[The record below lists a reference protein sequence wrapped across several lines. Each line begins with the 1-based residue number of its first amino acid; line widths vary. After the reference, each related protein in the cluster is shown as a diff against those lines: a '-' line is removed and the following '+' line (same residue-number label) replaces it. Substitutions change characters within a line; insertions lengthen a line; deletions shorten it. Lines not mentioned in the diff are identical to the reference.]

1 MNPGILRH
9 ASFELNVQITVKR
22 KNGVFVSY
30 CPAFDLY
37 SQGDT
42 KEEAEKNI
50 FEAAKLFINTSFER
64 GNLDAV
70 LKECGFKP
78 VKRAVKS
85 RKPKDHKVLTIPI
98 AFKAEDPHPAVCHA

>member
-1 MNPGILRH
+1 MRQ

-42 KEEAEKNI
+42 KKEAAKNI
-50 FEAAKLFINTSFER
+50 FEAVKLFINTSFER

-78 VKRAVKS
+78 FKKGVKVP
-85 RKPKDHKVLTIPI
+85 KPKDNKIVIPI
-98 AFKAEDPHPAVCHA
+98 ASKAENSHPAECLA